1 MALAIVSFRS
11 SWRTVWKSSVHV
23 WAWQV
28 GAKGAGKSI
37 WDPDESVQL
46 LHVIS
51 VTGKVKNKMSG
62 CYSVSP

>member
-1 MALAIVSFRS
+1 M
-11 SWRTVWKSSVHV
+11 WKSSVHV

-37 WDPDESVQL
+37 WDQDESVQL
-46 LHVIS
+46 LHAIS